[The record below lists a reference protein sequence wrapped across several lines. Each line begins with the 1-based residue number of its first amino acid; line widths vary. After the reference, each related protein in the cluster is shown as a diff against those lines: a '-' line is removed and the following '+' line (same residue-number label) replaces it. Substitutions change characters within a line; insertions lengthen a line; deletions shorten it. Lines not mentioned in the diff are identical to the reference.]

1 MKRHTITEK
10 AGVFDIDLPECM
22 KDEYSMYV
30 VTLKKQLNGF
40 PHYGL
45 LYKYS
50 LLSKQL
56 SLLIKYRYFYVY
68 NAAIPILNI
77 EQLFNF
83 IANDNVLLKIYE
95 LYNGYLRRVTI
106 LIDEYRVKVA
116 EKLEKLEVLVSQIK
130 ALESQANNELMD
142 SYNITSIYQALG
154 KLQEKYNLKTFN
166 R

>member
-10 AGVFDIDLPECM
+10 AGVFDIDLPH
-22 KDEYSMYV
+22 D
-30 VTLKKQLNGF
+30 
-40 PHYGL
+40 GL